1 MQQRRAVR
9 ARVHRFD
16 STGEISAGPDS
27 LAGEEPLEIR
37 LDGEQFSVTMR
48 TPGNDVELIAGY
60 LLSEGVVAEMSDIE
74 EIDFSA
80 GLAPDGSRNYNL
92 ALVRLRRGIWSADAA
107 PARSVY
113 TSSSCGICGTAAL
126 DAVTKTSAYPLI
138 PASCHFDPAAPAHNH
153 FDPAAPAHSHAEVGD
168 DSHAEAAD
176 GPHAEVGDESHSEVT
191 VDEDGEYRFPPLLA
205 AARVGELPDR
215 LRSGQSVFDKTGG
228 VHAAALFAVGDDP
241 HAEPELLATREDV
254 GRHNAVDKVI
264 GWAMANRDLP
274 LSHTVLQVSARAS
287 FELVQKSAMA
297 GIPMMSAVSAPSAL
311 AVEYGRSVGVTVIGF
326 NRKGRFNVYSYPER
340 VI

>member
-1 MQQRRAVR
+1 MKQRRAVR
-9 ARVHRFD
+9 ARVYKFD
-16 STGEISAGPDS
+16 ATGEISAGPDS

-60 LLSEGVVAEMSDIE
+60 LLSESVITSMDEIE

-80 GLAPDGSRNYNL
+80 GLAPDGSRNYNV
-92 ALVRLRRGIWSADAA
+92 AAVRLRPGTWSAEAA

-113 TSSSCGICGTAAL
+113 TSSSCGICGTAAI

-138 PASCHFDPAAPAHNH
+138 PASFPVDL
-153 FDPAAPAHSHAEVGD
+153 
-168 DSHAEAAD
+168 
-176 GPHAEVGDESHSEVT
+176 DEEF
-191 VDEDGEYRFPPLLA
+191 RFPSLIS
-205 AARVGELPDR
+205 AARIGELPDR
-215 LRSGQSVFDKTGG
+215 LRSQQEVFDKTGG

-241 HAEPELLATREDV
+241 NAEPELLVTREDV

-264 GWAMANRDLP
+264 GWAMSHNGIGLP
-274 LSHTVLQVSARAS
+274 LSRTVLQVSARAS

-311 AVEYGRSVGVTVIGF
+311 AVEHGKSVGVSVIGF
-326 NRKGRFNVYSYPER
+326 NRRGRFNAYSYPER
-340 VI
+340 IA

>member
-16 STGEISAGPDS
+16 ATGEISAGPDS

-60 LLSEGVVAEMSDIE
+60 LLSEGIVTGMDEIE

-80 GLAPDGSRNYNL
+80 GLAPDGSRNYNV
-92 ALVRLRRGIWSADAA
+92 ALVRLRRGTWDADSA

-138 PASCHFDPAAPAHNH
+138 PASCHLGA
-153 FDPAAPAHSHAEVGD
+153 
-168 DSHAEAAD
+168 
-176 GPHAEVGDESHSEVT
+176 
-191 VDEDGEYRFPPLLA
+191 VDEDGGYRFPPLIT
-205 AARVGELPDR
+205 AARVAELPDR
-215 LRSGQSVFDKTGG
+215 LREGQSVFDRTGG
-228 VHAAALFAVGDDP
+228 VHAAALFAVGDEPD
-241 HAEPELLATREDV
+241 AEPELLVTREDV

-264 GWAMANRDLP
+264 GWAMANRSLP
-274 LSHTVLQVSARAS
+274 LSRTVIQASARAS

-297 GIPMMSAVSAPSAL
+297 GIPLLSAVSAPSAL
-311 AVEYGRSVGVTVIGF
+311 AVDHGRNVGVSVIGF
-326 NRKGRFNVYSYPER
+326 NRKGRFNAYSYPER
-340 VI
+340 IV